1 MTMEIEH
8 WIWLVP
14 ALPLAGFL
22 LNGLMGRRLG
32 KGAVSFIGPGV
43 VGGSFAVALA
53 LFLDLT
59 QLAPEARS
67 IGQTLYS
74 WMSAGDFEA
83 SVGFLV
89 DPLSATLMLVVT
101 GVGFL
106 IHVYSVGYMHDEDD
120 AGFARYFT
128 YLNLFT
134 FAMLLLVMAD
144 NYLLLFV
151 GWEGVGLCSY
161 LLIGFW
167 FKDQDNASAGKK
179 AFIVNRIGDF
189 AFLLG
194 IFLMFGSFG
203 SVAFADVLPA
213 AASTL
218 QPGGPLAFW
227 ICLFL
232 FVGAIGKSAQIPL
245 YVWLPDAMAGPTPV
259 SALIH
264 AATMVTAG
272 VYMVARSHAL
282 YDLAP
287 AVLAIVAGIGAATAL
302 YAATIGLVQ
311 TDIKKVLAYST
322 ISQLGYMFLGVGV
335 AAYAAGIF
343 HLVTH
348 AFFKALLFLGAGSV
362 IHALHGEQDMRRMGG
377 LKGSMPI
384 TYWTMLAATLAIAG
398 IPPLA
403 GFFSKDEILWRAWD
417 AGHPV
422 LWAIGLF
429 TAGLTALYMFRLFF
443 LTFHGDFRG
452 TGEQRQQ
459 VHESPPSMS
468 APLVALGV
476 LSVIGGWI
484 GIPPAIGNALGGA
497 GNAIESW
504 LAPVFESG
512 HATEAAHAV
521 PPVEYALMS
530 ASIAVALLGILAA
543 RYLWLRRPEL
553 PREIA
558 LRFQAPAAILSHKYY
573 VDELYEMV
581 VVRPY
586 NALSRFA
593 WRVIDEGLIDGLL
606 VGGTSAVVRWQS
618 KISGGW
624 QTGAIPTYVTV
635 FFGGVV
641 AILVY
646 YLFG

>member
-1 MTMEIEH
+1 
-8 WIWLVP
+8 
-14 ALPLAGFL
+14 
-22 LNGLMGRRLG
+22 
-32 KGAVSFIGPGV
+32 
-43 VGGSFAVALA
+43 
-53 LFLDLT
+53 
-59 QLAPEARS
+59 
-67 IGQTLYS
+67 
-74 WMSAGDFEA
+74 
-83 SVGFLV
+83 
-89 DPLSATLMLVVT
+89 
-101 GVGFL
+101 
-106 IHVYSVGYMHDEDD
+106 
-120 AGFARYFT
+120 
-128 YLNLFT
+128 
-134 FAMLLLVMAD
+134 
-144 NYLLLFV
+144 
-151 GWEGVGLCSY
+151 
-161 LLIGFW
+161 
-167 FKDQDNASAGKK
+167 
-179 AFIVNRIGDF
+179 
-189 AFLLG
+189 
-194 IFLMFGSFG
+194 
-203 SVAFADVLPA
+203 
-213 AASTL
+213 
-218 QPGGPLAFW
+218 
-227 ICLFL
+227 
-232 FVGAIGKSAQIPL
+232 
-245 YVWLPDAMAGPTPV
+245 
-259 SALIH
+259 
-264 AATMVTAG
+264 
-272 VYMVARSHAL
+272 
-282 YDLAP
+282 
-287 AVLAIVAGIGAATAL
+287 
-302 YAATIGLVQ
+302 
-311 TDIKKVLAYST
+311 
-322 ISQLGYMFLGVGV
+322 
-335 AAYAAGIF
+335 
-343 HLVTH
+343 
-348 AFFKALLFLGAGSV
+348 
-362 IHALHGEQDMRRMGG
+362 
-377 LKGSMPI
+377 
-384 TYWTMLAATLAIAG
+384 
-398 IPPLA
+398 
-403 GFFSKDEILWRAWD
+403 
-417 AGHPV
+417 V
-422 LWAIGLF
+422 LWVIGLF

-593 WRVIDEGLIDGLL
+593 WHVIDEGLIDGLL

-624 QTGAIPTYVTV
+624 QTGALPTYVTV

>member
-1 MTMEIEH
+1 LTVAS

-14 ALPLAGFL
+14 ALPLVGVLVNGFL
-22 LNGLMGRRLG
+22 GRRLG
-32 KGAVSFIGPGV
+32 KGLVSVVGPGV
-43 VGGSFAVALA
+43 VGAAFAVTLA
-53 LFLDLT
+53 LFIDLAGR
-59 QLAPEARS
+59 APEARALS
-67 IGQTLYS
+67 QTLYA
-74 WMSAGDFEA
+74 WLTAGDFEA
-83 SVGFLV
+83 AVGFLV
-89 DPLSATLMLVVT
+89 DPLSAALMLVVT

-106 IHVYSVGYMHDEDD
+106 IHIYSVGYMHDEDEG
-120 AGFARYFT
+120 GFARYFT

-144 NYLLLFV
+144 NFLLLFV

-167 FKDQDNASAGKK
+167 FKDEDNASAGKK

-189 AFLLG
+189 GFLLG
-194 IFLMFGSFG
+194 IFLIFGTFG

-213 AASTL
+213 AASVL
-218 QPGGPLAFW
+218 APGGDLAFW

-232 FVGAIGKSAQIPL
+232 FVGAVGKSAQIPL

-272 VYMVARSHAL
+272 IYMVARANAF
-282 YDLAP
+282 YEMAP
-287 AVLAIVAGIGAATAL
+287 AALAIVAGIGAATAL

-377 LKGSMPI
+377 LKRLMPV

-403 GFFSKDEILWRAWD
+403 GFFSKDEILWLTWD
-417 AGHPV
+417 SGHPV
-422 LWAIGLF
+422 LWAIGF
-429 TAGLTALYMFRLFF
+429 VTAGLTALYMFRLFF
-443 LTFHGDFRG
+443 LTFHGEFRG
-452 TGEQRQQ
+452 TPEQRQHA
-459 VHESPPSMS
+459 HESPLSMVV
-468 APLVALGV
+468 PLAVLGV
-476 LSVIGGWI
+476 LSVVGGWI
-484 GIPPAIGNALGGA
+484 GIPAAIGRTLGGVP
-497 GNAIESW
+497 NSVESW
-504 LAPVFESG
+504 LAPVFHSS
-512 HATEAAHAV
+512 HAAEALHEV
-521 PPVEYALMS
+521 PPAEYAFMA
-530 ASIAVALLGILAA
+530 ASVAIAALGVLVAWH
-543 RYLWLRRPEL
+543 LWVKRPEL
-553 PREIA
+553 PVRIA
-558 LRFQAPAAILSHKYY
+558 LRFQTPYAILWNKYH
-573 VDELYEMV
+573 VDELYDAV

-586 NALSRFA
+586 NSLSRFA
-593 WRVIDEGLIDGLL
+593 WRVVDEGLIDGLM
-606 VGGTSAVVRWQS
+606 VGGTAAVVKWQS
-618 KISGGW
+618 RLSSSW
-624 QTGAIPTYVTV
+624 QTGSVSTYVTV

>member
-1 MTMEIEH
+1 MAN

-14 ALPLAGFL
+14 ALPLAGVL
-22 LNGLMGRRLG
+22 LNGLIGRRLG
-32 KGAVSFIGPGV
+32 KRAVSVIGPGV
-43 VGGSFAVALA
+43 VGGAFAVALA
-53 LFLDLT
+53 LFGELAGR
-59 QLAPEARS
+59 APEARALT
-67 IGQTLYS
+67 QTLYT
-74 WMSAGDFEA
+74 WMSAGDFRA
-83 SVGFLV
+83 GVGFLV
-89 DPLSATLMLVVT
+89 DPLSATMMLVVT

-106 IHVYSVGYMHDEDD
+106 IHLYSTGYMHDEDE

-134 FAMLLLVMAD
+134 FAMLILVMAD

-167 FKDQDNASAGKK
+167 FKVEDNATAGKK

-189 AFLLG
+189 GFLLG
-194 IFLMFGSFG
+194 IFLMFGTFG

-213 AASTL
+213 AATVL
-218 QPGGPLAFW
+218 ELGGPLAFW

-232 FVGAIGKSAQIPL
+232 FVGAVGKSAQIPL

-287 AVLAIVAGIGAATAL
+287 AVLAVVAGIGAATEL

-377 LKGSMPI
+377 LKQLMPV

-398 IPPLA
+398 IPPLS
-403 GFFSKDEILWRAWD
+403 GFFSKDEILWRTWES
-417 AGHPV
+417 GHAV
-422 LWAIGLF
+422 LWAIGF
-429 TAGLTALYMFRLFF
+429 VTAGLTALYMFRLFF
-443 LTFHGDFRG
+443 LTFHGEFRG
-452 TGEQRQQ
+452 TREQRQHL
-459 VHESPPSMS
+459 HESPLSLIL
-468 APLVALGV
+468 PLVLLGA
-476 LSVIGGWI
+476 LSVVGGWV
-484 GIPPAIGNALGGA
+484 GIPASIGHLVGGVP
-497 GNAIESW
+497 NAIEAW
-504 LAPVFESG
+504 FAPVFESG
-512 HATEAAHAV
+512 HAGEIAHAI
-521 PPVEYALMS
+521 PPIEYSLMA
-530 ASIAVALLGILAA
+530 ASVAIALLGILAA
-543 RYLWLRRPEL
+543 RHLWLKRPEL
-553 PREIA
+553 PQAIA
-558 LRFQAPAAILSHKYY
+558 LRLQAPYALLRNRYY
-573 VDELYEMV
+573 VDELYDAV
-581 VVRPY
+581 IVRPY

-593 WRVIDEGLIDGLL
+593 WKVVDDGLIDGLL
-606 VGGTSAVVRWQS
+606 VGGTAAVIRWQS
-618 KISGGW
+618 GISSRW
-624 QTGAIPTYVTV
+624 QSGAIPTYVTV

>member
-1 MTMEIEH
+1 METEH

-22 LNGLMGRRLG
+22 LNGLLGRRLG
-32 KGAVSFIGPGV
+32 KGAVAVLGPGV
-43 VGGSFAVALA
+43 VGGSFAVAVA

-59 QLAPEARS
+59 RRAPEARS
-67 IGQTLYS
+67 LGQTLYS
-74 WMSAGDFEA
+74 WMAAGDFEA

-89 DPLSATLMLVVT
+89 DPLSTTLMLVVT

-106 IHVYSVGYMHDEDD
+106 IHVYSVGYMHDEDE

-167 FKDQDNASAGKK
+167 FKDENNASAGKK

-203 SVAFADVLPA
+203 SVAFADVLPE
-213 AASTL
+213 AASVL
-218 QPGGPLAFW
+218 DPGGPLAFW

-232 FVGAIGKSAQIPL
+232 FVGAVGKSAQIPL

-377 LKGSMPI
+377 LRSSMPV

-403 GFFSKDEILWRAWD
+403 GFFSKDEILWRAWES
-417 AGHPV
+417 GHPV

-429 TAGLTALYMFRLFF
+429 TAALTALYMFRLFF
-443 LTFHGDFRG
+443 LTFHGEFRG
-452 TGEQRQQ
+452 TREQRQH
-459 VHESPPSMS
+459 VHESPASMS
-468 APLVALGV
+468 VPLLTLGV
-476 LSVIGGWI
+476 LSAIGGWI
-484 GIPPAIGNALGGA
+484 GIPPAIGNVLGGA

-512 HATEAAHAV
+512 HAAETAHAV
-521 PPVEYALMS
+521 PPVEYGLMS
-530 ASIAVALLGILAA
+530 ASIAVAVLGALAA
-543 RYLWLRRPEL
+543 RYMWLQQPQL

-558 LRFQAPAAILSHKYY
+558 LRFQTPAAILSHKYY
-573 VDELYEMV
+573 VDEFYDV
-581 VVRPY
+581 VIVRPY

-593 WRVIDEGLIDGLL
+593 WRVIDDGLIDGVL

-618 KISGGW
+618 KVSGGW